1 MESECLALRR
11 LYVVSSEGRREVQV
25 HLHFPEQQ
33 ESGSWTCRVVSTG
46 TGPSQPGLA
55 FGVDGMQAVKIAILN
70 AEAWLQ
76 TLPECK
82 AGELLHDDGEVY
94 R

>member
-1 MESECLALRR
+1 
-11 LYVVSSEGRREVQV
+11 
-25 HLHFPEQQ
+25 
-33 ESGSWTCRVVSTG
+33 
-46 TGPSQPGLA
+46 LA